1 MLFLK
6 PSEITI
12 APDRQRRLH
21 DIKKEQELAASI
33 ESVGLLHPPVVRKI
47 GESYTLVAGERR
59 FRALS
64 SILDFGGSF
73 RVAGEAW
80 PGQRPADC
88 IPVLPLDSLD
98 ANAAEEAELD
108 ENIKR
113 VDLTWQERAAAV
125 ARLAALRGRQN
136 VAVGAPKPTVASI
149 AAELERQPASVRE
162 DLLVAAHL
170 SNPEVAK
177 AKTAGDALKALKKV
191 EQRAKMAQRAADVQ
205 SSAIPLHATHR
216 LILGNAVEELRKIPP
231 TSVQVILS
239 DPPYG
244 MGANDFGDIGAV
256 APSDHRYDDSLESWH
271 ELMAATVPELWRVCA
286 DGAALYL
293 FCDFDRFADLRAA
306 LAAAGF
312 RVHRTPILWIKPN
325 GQRVPWPKSGPRRAY
340 ELCLFAMKGEHLV
353 NKLENDWVSA
363 AADEN
368 LGHSAQKPL
377 DLMRNLLRRSA
388 KPGDVVLDPFMGTA
402 SVLPAAHE
410 LLCTYIGIELEAASY
425 GIATTRLGD
434 LK

>member
-6 PSEITI
+6 PSEII
-12 APDRQRRLH
+12 VAPNRQRRLH
-21 DIKKEQELAASI
+21 DISKEQELAHSI
-33 ESVGLLHPPVVRKI
+33 ETIGLLHPPVVRTTPE
-47 GESYTLVAGERR
+47 GYVLVAGERR
-59 FRALS
+59 YRAIS
-64 SILDFGGSF
+64 SIIDFGGSF
-73 RVAGEAW
+73 RVAGETTL
-80 PGQRPADC
+80 PAGVV
-88 IPVLPLDSLD
+88 PVLALAELSED
-98 ANAAEEAELD
+98 AAEEAELD

-136 VAVGAPKPTVASI
+136 ALTGAPKPTVASI

-162 DLLVAAHL
+162 DMLVAAHL

-191 EQRAKMAQRAADVQ
+191 EQRAKMVLRAEAVQ
-205 SSAIPLHATHR
+205 SSAIPLHATHK
-216 LILGNAVEELRKIPP
+216 LILGDAIEELRKMADASANI
-231 TSVQVILS
+231 VLS

-244 MGANDFGDIGAV
+244 MGADSFGDVGDI
-256 APSDHRYDDSLESWH
+256 APTDHRYDDSLESWKA
-271 ELMAATVPELWRVCA
+271 LMAAFVPELFRVCA
-286 DGAALYL
+286 DGAAVYL
-293 FCDFDRFADLRAA
+293 FCDFDRFSDLRAF
-306 LAAAGF
+306 LARIGF
-312 RVHRTPILWIKPN
+312 RVHRTPILWLKPN

-353 NKLENDWVSA
+353 NKLENDYVIA
-363 AADEN
+363 APDEN

-410 LLCTYIGIELEAASY
+410 LLCTYIGIELEAASF
-425 GIATTRLGD
+425 GIATTRLEK